1 MEPEEPLIQG
11 ILLLPPQGMLGQL
24 KKTWH
29 KRFCQLFRTSNYGI
43 KRVEIYDNQEEAVL
57 QLHAPRIIT
66 LDACIKIAPSNQSH
80 VFTVVTKSGIHYFG
94 CYSEVDMSHWI
105 TAFQLV
111 AFKDSVSNQTIEENN
126 DLYCT
131 SGEGVFSVKVVETDA
146 SKRCGLE
153 TRNYTLV
160 VAAVDIK
167 LMDGDVVL
175 FTWPYRYI
183 RRYGYKDGKFI
194 FEAGRKCESGEG
206 SFRLEHSSQQ
216 EIFRCMYSKMRSMKK
231 LLNEESNPSIDCN
244 DAQYHAALSMEA
256 GSRAALP
263 PSPNSS
269 SNLIDI
275 DFSPQNS
282 QKHSNSSSNVDSS
295 VSTKPSSSIGRSK
308 PAKPPRKCVFT
319 GLLDKKNVDSELSD
333 SSACGEYKALDTSPE
348 LSQKTIGSSILN
360 DEEKHPYDLVEVRN
374 DAWKTH
380 GIDNI
385 HHTERANSL
394 LHNDKNKENEDD
406 FQYET
411 MMPFVSSQSSSKSK
425 SSITDSPVV
434 TTSAISQIPCKSSD
448 ESDYD
453 KLEHFG
459 SATKLSQKCAY
470 KFGNFSGASQTS
482 HSNISIN
489 TSVAD
494 TNTAWS
500 NYDIVEDMSAV
511 RLADDSHLGYGVI
524 RKKSNHSESA
534 SGSSTVGPKHKV
546 FNNSEYAIVSK
557 PKRLHGENKRAPQKE
572 LHRVDQ

>member
-43 KRVEIYDNQEEAVL
+43 KRVEIYDNQEEAIL
-57 QLHAPRIIT
+57 QLHTPRIIT

-94 CYSEVDMSHWI
+94 CYSESDMSHWI

-153 TRNYTLV
+153 SRNYTLV

-206 SFRLEHSSQQ
+206 SFRLEHSSQH

-231 LLNEESNPSIDCN
+231 LMNEESSPSIDCN

-269 SNLIDI
+269 ANLIDI

-282 QKHSNSSSNVDSS
+282 QKHSTSSSNLDSS
-295 VSTKPSSSIGRSK
+295 ISTKPSSSIGKSK

-319 GLLDKKNVDSELSD
+319 GLLDKKNVDPELSD
-333 SSACGEYKALDTSPE
+333 SSACGEYKALNRDTSPE
-348 LSQKTIGSSILN
+348 LSQKTIGSSILD

-385 HHTERANSL
+385 HHTERPNSL

-411 MMPFVSSQSSSKSK
+411 MMPFMSSQSSSKSK
-425 SSITDSPVV
+425 SSITDSGVA
-434 TTSAISQIPCKSSD
+434 TSTINQVPCKSNE

-459 SATKLSQKCAY
+459 SASKLAQKGAY

-482 HSNISIN
+482 HSNISLN

-500 NYDIVEDMSAV
+500 NYEIVEDMSAV

-524 RKKSNHSESA
+524 RKKASLPESV
-534 SGSSTVGPKHKV
+534 SGNSTVGPKHKV

-557 PKRLHGENKRAPQKE
+557 PKRVQKRNKPMQKKE
-572 LHRVDQ
+572 

>member
-1 MEPEEPLIQG
+1 MQG

-57 QLHAPRIIT
+57 QSHAPRIIT

-94 CYSEVDMSHWI
+94 CYSEVEMTRWI

-131 SGEGVFSVKVVETDA
+131 SGEGVFSVKLVETDA
-146 SKRCGLE
+146 SRRCGLE
-153 TRNYTLV
+153 ARNYTLV
-160 VAAVDIK
+160 IATVDMK
-167 LMDGDVVL
+167 LMDGDIVR
-175 FTWPYRYI
+175 FTWPFRYI

-216 EIFRCMYSKMRSMKK
+216 EIFRCMYLKMRSMKK
-231 LLNEESNPSIDCN
+231 LLNEENPNIECN

-263 PSPNSS
+263 PSPNNS

-275 DFSPQNS
+275 DFPTPQSS
-282 QKHSNSSSNVDSS
+282 QKPLTTSSSSMDS
-295 VSTKPSSSIGRSK
+295 VTSSSRSINKPK
-308 PAKPPRKCVFT
+308 PAKPPRKYF
-319 GLLDKKNVDSELSD
+319 GNLLEKKNLDSEFLD
-333 SSACGEYKALDTSPE
+333 LPTCGEYRTLSQANSPE
-348 LSQKTIGSSILN
+348 LSHKSIG
-360 DEEKHPYDLVEVRN
+360 DVMRDEEEKHSYDIVEIRN

-380 GIDNI
+380 GIDSV
-385 HHTERANSL
+385 HHTERVNSIL
-394 LHNDKNKENEDD
+394 PIERDKENDSDD
-406 FQYET
+406 LQYEI
-411 MMPFVSSQSSSKSK
+411 MMPMRNHDAPSIQSK
-425 SSITDSPVV
+425 T
-434 TTSAISQIPCKSSD
+434 D

-459 SATKLSQKCAY
+459 SA
-470 KFGNFSGASQTS
+470 KFGPKPTYKYTNSSQS
-482 HSNISIN
+482 IHSNISHGESSNLIN
-489 TSVAD
+489 S
-494 TNTAWS
+494 AWS
-500 NYDIVEDMSAV
+500 HYDIVEDMSAV
-511 RLADDSHLGYGVI
+511 RLADDSHLGYGII
-524 RKKSNHSESA
+524 RKKTDPPETTSA
-534 SGSSTVGPKHKV
+534 SGNIASGPQHKV

-557 PKRLHGENKRAPQKE
+557 PKR
-572 LHRVDQ
+572 V

>member
-24 KKTWH
+24 KKSWH

-43 KRVEIYDNQEEAVL
+43 KRVEIYDNQEEAIL

-94 CYSEVDMSHWI
+94 CYSESDMSHWI

-160 VAAVDIK
+160 VAAVDMK
-167 LMDGDVVL
+167 LMDGDVIL

-206 SFRLEHSSQQ
+206 SFRLEHGSQQ

-231 LLNEESNPSIDCN
+231 LMNEESNPSIECN

-269 SNLIDI
+269 ANLIDI

-282 QKHSNSSSNVDSS
+282 QKQSSSSSNLDTSLSS
-295 VSTKPSSSIGRSK
+295 KPSLPINKPK
-308 PAKPPRKCVFT
+308 PAKPPRKYVFA
-319 GLLDKKNVDSELSD
+319 GLLDKKNVDPELSD
-333 SSACGEYKALDTSPE
+333 LPMCGEYKALNRDNSPE
-348 LSQKTIGSSILN
+348 MSQKTIGSSLID
-360 DEEKHPYDLVEVRN
+360 DEERHPYDLVEVRN

-385 HHTERANSL
+385 HHTERSNSI
-394 LHNDKNKENEDD
+394 LHSDKDKENEDD

-411 MMPFVSSQSSSKSK
+411 MMPMISSQNSSKSK
-425 SSITDSPVV
+425 SSVIDSPSM
-434 TTSAISQIPCKSSD
+434 TTNHVPND

-459 SATKLSQKCAY
+459 SATKINQKSAY
-470 KFGNFSGASQTS
+470 KFGNFSNASQNS
-482 HSNISIN
+482 HSNVSLN

-494 TNTAWS
+494 NNAAWS

-524 RKKSNHSESA
+524 RKKTNHSESA
-534 SGSSTVGPKHKV
+534 STSSSMGPKHKV

-557 PKRLHGENKRAPQKE
+557 PKR
-572 LHRVDQ
+572 V

>member
-1 MEPEEPLIQG
+1 MEPEEPLMQG

-43 KRVEIYDNQEEAVL
+43 KRVEIYDSQEEAIL
-57 QLHAPRIIT
+57 QSHSPRIIT

-94 CYSEVDMSHWI
+94 CYSEIEMTHWI

-111 AFKDSVSNQTIEENN
+111 AFKDSVSNQIEENN

-160 VAAVDIK
+160 VAAVDMK
-167 LMDGDVVL
+167 LMDGDIVL

-183 RRYGYKDGKFI
+183 RRYGYRDGKFI

-206 SFRLEHSSQQ
+206 SFRLEHGSQQ
-216 EIFRCMYSKMRSMKK
+216 EIFRCMYAKMKSMKK
-231 LLNEESNPSIDCN
+231 LLDEENNPNIECN
-244 DAQYHAALSMEA
+244 DTQFQAALSMEA

-263 PSPNSS
+263 PSPNNS

-275 DFSPQNS
+275 DFSTTQNS
-282 QKHSNSSSNVDSS
+282 QKALSSSTSMDST
-295 VSTKPSSSIGRSK
+295 VSSCRSINKSK
-308 PAKPPRKCVFT
+308 PAKPPRKYIFT
-319 GLLDKKNVDSELSD
+319 NLLEKKNVDSDFLD
-333 SSACGEYKALDTSPE
+333 LPTCGEYRTLSQGNSPE
-348 LSQKTIGSSILN
+348 LSHKTIASVMR
-360 DEEKHPYDLVEVRN
+360 EEEERHSYDLVEIRN

-380 GIDNI
+380 GIDSV
-385 HHTERANSL
+385 HHTERVNSNL
-394 LHNDKNKENEDD
+394 PDRDKENDNDDLQYEIMMPVRSHDAFQNTCKNKCDIA
-406 FQYET
+406 
-411 MMPFVSSQSSSKSK
+411 
-425 SSITDSPVV
+425 ITAP
-434 TTSAISQIPCKSSD
+434 SAIQSVAKAD

-459 SATKLSQKCAY
+459 SATKLNQKSTYKYTNSSQ
-470 KFGNFSGASQTS
+470 SV
-482 HSNISIN
+482 HSNISHGESSNLIN
-489 TSVAD
+489 P
-494 TNTAWS
+494 AWS
-500 NYDIVEDMSAV
+500 NYEIVEDMSAI
-511 RLADDSHLGYGVI
+511 RLADDSHLGYGII
-524 RKKSNHSESA
+524 RKKADLPETV
-534 SGSSTVGPKHKV
+534 SSTTGSPQHKV

-557 PKRLHGENKRAPQKE
+557 PKR
-572 LHRVDQ
+572 V

>member
-1 MEPEEPLIQG
+1 MEPEEPLLQG

-24 KKTWH
+24 KKSWH

-57 QLHAPRIIT
+57 QLHTPRIIT
-66 LDACIKIAPSNQSH
+66 LDTCIKIAPSNQSH

-94 CYSEVDMSHWI
+94 CYSESDMSHWI

-131 SGEGVFSVKVVETDA
+131 SGEGVFCVKVVETDA

-153 TRNYTLV
+153 SRNYTLV

-206 SFRLEHSSQQ
+206 SFRLEHGSQQ

-231 LLNEESNPSIDCN
+231 LMNEESSPSIDCN

-269 SNLIDI
+269 GNLIDI

-282 QKHSNSSSNVDSS
+282 QKQSSSSSNLDTSLSS
-295 VSTKPSSSIGRSK
+295 KPSLSLVKPK
-308 PAKPPRKCVFT
+308 PAKPPRKYIFT
-319 GLLDKKNVDSELSD
+319 GLLDKKNVDPEISD
-333 SSACGEYKALDTSPE
+333 LPSCGEYKTLNRDNSPE
-348 LSQKTIGSSILN
+348 LSQKTIGSSILD
-360 DEEKHPYDLVEVRN
+360 DEERHPYDLVEVRN

-385 HHTERANSL
+385 HHTERPNSL
-394 LHNDKNKENEDD
+394 IHSDKDKENEDD
-406 FQYET
+406 FPYET
-411 MMPFVSSQSSSKSK
+411 MMPVMSSQSSSKSK
-425 SSITDSPVV
+425 SSITDNPV
-434 TTSAISQIPCKSSD
+434 TSSTMNHMPCKPND

-459 SATKLSQKCAY
+459 SATKINQKGTF
-470 KFGNFSGASQTS
+470 KFGNFSSASQNS
-482 HSNISIN
+482 HSNVSLN

-524 RKKSNHSESA
+524 RKKTNHSET
-534 SGSSTVGPKHKV
+534 GSTNSSMGPKHKV

-557 PKRLHGENKRAPQKE
+557 PKR
-572 LHRVDQ
+572 V

>member
-1 MEPEEPLIQG
+1 M
-11 ILLLPPQGMLGQL
+11 
-24 KKTWH
+24 
-29 KRFCQLFRTSNYGI
+29 
-43 KRVEIYDNQEEAVL
+43 
-57 QLHAPRIIT
+57 
-66 LDACIKIAPSNQSH
+66 
-80 VFTVVTKSGIHYFG
+80 TKSGIHYFG
-94 CYSEVDMSHWI
+94 CYSESDMTHWI

-153 TRNYTLV
+153 TRNYTLI

-231 LLNEESNPSIDCN
+231 LMNEESNPNIECN

-269 SNLIDI
+269 ANLIDI

-282 QKHSNSSSNVDSS
+282 QKQSSSSSNLDTSLSS
-295 VSTKPSSSIGRSK
+295 KPSLPIIKPK
-308 PAKPPRKCVFT
+308 PAKPPRKYVFT
-319 GLLDKKNVDSELSD
+319 GILDKRNVDLESSD
-333 SSACGEYKALDTSPE
+333 LPTCGEYKALNRDNSPE
-348 LSQKTIGSSILN
+348 MSQKTIGSSILD
-360 DEEKHPYDLVEVRN
+360 DEERHPYDLVEVRN

-385 HHTERANSL
+385 HHTERSNSS
-394 LHNDKNKENEDD
+394 HSDKDKENEDD

-411 MMPFVSSQSSSKSK
+411 MMPMITSQSSSKSK
-425 SSITDSPVV
+425 SNITENSV
-434 TTSAISQIPCKSSD
+434 TNNPISLINHIPNN

-459 SATKLSQKCAY
+459 SANSKINQKSSY
-470 KFGNFSGASQTS
+470 KFGNFNNASQNSYSTAS
-482 HSNISIN
+482 LNN
-489 TSVAD
+489 TVTD
-494 TNTAWS
+494 TNAIWS

-524 RKKSNHSESA
+524 RKKTNHSESA
-534 SGSSTVGPKHKV
+534 STSSNMGPKHKV

-557 PKRLHGENKRAPQKE
+557 PKR
-572 LHRVDQ
+572 V

>member
-1 MEPEEPLIQG
+1 MEPEEPLLQG

-24 KKTWH
+24 KKSWH

-57 QLHAPRIIT
+57 QLHVPRIIT

-94 CYSEVDMSHWI
+94 CYSESDMSHWI

-153 TRNYTLV
+153 SRNYTLV
-160 VAAVDIK
+160 VATADIK

-231 LLNEESNPSIDCN
+231 LMNEEGSPSIECN

-269 SNLIDI
+269 GNLIEI

-282 QKHSNSSSNVDSS
+282 QKQSCSSSNLDSS
-295 VSTKPSSSIGRSK
+295 MSSKPSLSLIK
-308 PAKPPRKCVFT
+308 PKPTKPPRKNVFT
-319 GLLDKKNVDSELSD
+319 GVLDKRSGDSEHSD
-333 SSACGEYKALDTSPE
+333 LEYKSLNRENSPE
-348 LSQKTIGSSILN
+348 MSQKTIGSSIPD
-360 DEEKHPYDLVEVRN
+360 DEERHPYDLVEVRN
-374 DAWKTH
+374 NAWKTH
-380 GIDNI
+380 GIDTI
-385 HHTERANSL
+385 HHTERTNSL
-394 LHNDKNKENEDD
+394 IQGDKDKENEDD
-406 FQYET
+406 FNYET
-411 MMPFVSSQSSSKSK
+411 MLATPQSSLKSK
-425 SSITDSPVV
+425 PSIIDSPIPSS
-434 TTSAISQIPCKSSD
+434 TNHTPCKSND
-448 ESDYD
+448 EPDYD

-459 SATKLSQKCAY
+459 SATKMSQKGAY
-470 KFGNFSGASQTS
+470 KFLNVNSASQNS
-482 HSNISIN
+482 HSNVSSN
-489 TSVAD
+489 TSAAD
-494 TNTAWS
+494 NNSAWS

-524 RKKSNHSESA
+524 RKKINHSEIA
-534 SGSSTVGPKHKV
+534 STSSSVGPKHKV

-557 PKRLHGENKRAPQKE
+557 PKR
-572 LHRVDQ
+572 V

>member
-1 MEPEEPLIQG
+1 MHDIP
-11 ILLLPPQGMLGQL
+11 MNC
-24 KKTWH
+24 KTWH

-43 KRVEIYDNQEEAVL
+43 KRVEIYDNQEEAIM
-57 QLHAPRIIT
+57 QSHSPRIIT

-94 CYSEVDMSHWI
+94 CYSEMEMSQWI
-105 TAFQLV
+105 MAFQLV

-153 TRNYTLV
+153 ARNYTLV
-160 VAAVDIK
+160 VASVDMK
-167 LMDGDVVL
+167 LMDGDIVL

-183 RRYGYKDGKFI
+183 RRYGYRDGKFI

-231 LLNEESNPSIDCN
+231 LLNEENNPSIDCN
-244 DAQYHAALSMEA
+244 DALRAALSMEP

-263 PSPNSS
+263 PSPNNS

-275 DFSPQNS
+275 DFSSSQNS
-282 QKHSNSSSNVDSS
+282 QKQMSSSSSVDSITS
-295 VSTKPSSSIGRSK
+295 STRSTNKSK
-308 PAKPPRKCVFT
+308 PAKPPRKYVF
-319 GLLDKKNVDSELSD
+319 GNLLEKKNVDSEFLD
-333 SSACGEYKALDTSPE
+333 LPTCGEYRSLSQANSPE
-348 LSQKTIGSSILN
+348 LSHKAIDSTCEDDGRHS
-360 DEEKHPYDLVEVRN
+360 YDLVEIRN

-380 GIDNI
+380 GIDSV
-385 HHTERANSL
+385 HHTERMNADL
-394 LHNDKNKENEDD
+394 PDERDEENDNDD
-406 FQYET
+406 FQYEV
-411 MMPFVSSQSSSKSK
+411 MMPVAPYPNSCKSK
-425 SSITDSPVV
+425 EIITPSVMQNIV
-434 TTSAISQIPCKSSD
+434 KE

-459 SATKLSQKCAY
+459 SASKHSQY
-470 KFGNFSGASQTS
+470 KYNTNSSQNM
-482 HSNISIN
+482 HSNVSH
-489 TSVAD
+489 AD
-494 TNTAWS
+494 SANCNLVNPTWS

-511 RLADDSHLGYGVI
+511 RLADDSHLGYGII
-524 RKKSNHSESA
+524 RKKTDLSENA
-534 SGSSTVGPKHKV
+534 SVTSTTGGPQHKV

-557 PKRLHGENKRAPQKE
+557 PKR
-572 LHRVDQ
+572 V

>member
-1 MEPEEPLIQG
+1 MEPEEPLLQG

-43 KRVEIYDNQEEAVL
+43 KRVEIYDNQEEAIL
-57 QLHAPRIIT
+57 QLHSPRIIT

-80 VFTVVTKSGIHYFG
+80 VFNVVTKSGIHYFG
-94 CYSEVDMSHWI
+94 CYSESDMSHWI

-153 TRNYTLV
+153 NRNYTLV
-160 VAAVDIK
+160 VAAVDMK
-167 LMDGDVVL
+167 LMDGDIVL

-206 SFRLEHSSQQ
+206 SFRLEHTSQQ

-231 LLNEESNPSIDCN
+231 LMNEE
-244 DAQYHAALSMEA
+244 
-256 GSRAALP
+256 
-263 PSPNSS
+263 
-269 SNLIDI
+269 
-275 DFSPQNS
+275 
-282 QKHSNSSSNVDSS
+282 
-295 VSTKPSSSIGRSK
+295 
-308 PAKPPRKCVFT
+308 
-319 GLLDKKNVDSELSD
+319 GLLDKKNTDSEISD
-333 SSACGEYKALDTSPE
+333 SPASVEYKSLNRDNSPE
-348 LSQKTIGSSILN
+348 LSQKTIGSSILD
-360 DEEKHPYDLVEVRN
+360 DEERHPYDLVEVRN

-385 HHTERANSL
+385 HHTERPNSL
-394 LHNDKNKENEDD
+394 LHSDKDKENEDD

-411 MMPFVSSQSSSKSK
+411 MMPMLSPQNSSKSK
-425 SSITDSPVV
+425 SSITDNSIA
-434 TTSAISQIPCKSSD
+434 TSINHISCKSND

-459 SATKLSQKCAY
+459 SASKSNQKSTY
-470 KFGNFSGASQTS
+470 KFGNFSSTSQNS
-482 HSNISIN
+482 HSNVSLNNSI
-489 TSVAD
+489 VD

-534 SGSSTVGPKHKV
+534 STSNTMGPKHTV
-546 FNNSEYAIVSK
+546 YNNSEYAIVSK
-557 PKRLHGENKRAPQKE
+557 PKR
-572 LHRVDQ
+572 V

>member
-1 MEPEEPLIQG
+1 MEPEEPLLQG

-24 KKTWH
+24 KKSWH

-43 KRVEIYDNQEEAVL
+43 KRVEIYDNQEEAIM
-57 QLHAPRIIT
+57 QSHAPRIIT

-94 CYSEVDMSHWI
+94 CYSESDMTHWI

-153 TRNYTLV
+153 TRNYTLI

-231 LLNEESNPSIDCN
+231 LMNEESNPNIECN

-263 PSPNSS
+263 PSPNNSA
-269 SNLIDI
+269 NLIDI

-282 QKHSNSSSNVDSS
+282 QKQSSSSSNLDTSLSS
-295 VSTKPSSSIGRSK
+295 KPSLPIIKPK
-308 PAKPPRKCVFT
+308 PAKPPRKYVFT
-319 GLLDKKNVDSELSD
+319 GILDKRNVDLESSD
-333 SSACGEYKALDTSPE
+333 LPTCGEYKALNRDNSPE
-348 LSQKTIGSSILN
+348 MSQKTIGSSILD
-360 DEEKHPYDLVEVRN
+360 DEERHPYDLVEVRN

-385 HHTERANSL
+385 HHTERSNSS
-394 LHNDKNKENEDD
+394 HSDKDKENEDD

-411 MMPFVSSQSSSKSK
+411 MMPMITSQNSSKSK
-425 SSITDSPVV
+425 PNITENSVTNSP
-434 TTSAISQIPCKSSD
+434 ISPINHIPND

-459 SATKLSQKCAY
+459 SANSKINQKSSY
-470 KFGNFSGASQTS
+470 KFGNFNNVSQNSYSTASL
-482 HSNISIN
+482 NN
-489 TSVAD
+489 TVTD
-494 TNTAWS
+494 TNAIWS

-524 RKKSNHSESA
+524 RKKTNHSESA
-534 SGSSTVGPKHKV
+534 STSSNIGPKHKV

-557 PKRLHGENKRAPQKE
+557 PKR
-572 LHRVDQ
+572 V

>member
-1 MEPEEPLIQG
+1 M
-11 ILLLPPQGMLGQL
+11 
-24 KKTWH
+24 
-29 KRFCQLFRTSNYGI
+29 
-43 KRVEIYDNQEEAVL
+43 
-57 QLHAPRIIT
+57 
-66 LDACIKIAPSNQSH
+66 
-80 VFTVVTKSGIHYFG
+80 TKSGIHYFG
-94 CYSEVDMSHWI
+94 CYSESDMSHWI

-231 LLNEESNPSIDCN
+231 LMHEENNANIDCN

-269 SNLIDI
+269 ANLIDI

-282 QKHSNSSSNVDSS
+282 QKQSTSSSNLDTSLSS
-295 VSTKPSSSIGRSK
+295 KPSLCIGKPK
-308 PAKPPRKCVFT
+308 PAKPPRKYVFT
-319 GLLDKKNVDSELSD
+319 SLLDKKSVDPEVSELP
-333 SSACGEYKALDTSPE
+333 ACGEYKALNRDNSPE
-348 LSQKTIGSSILN
+348 MSQKTIGSSILD
-360 DEEKHPYDLVEVRN
+360 DEERHPYDLVEVRN

-385 HHTERANSL
+385 HHTERLNSL
-394 LHNDKNKENEDD
+394 LHSDKDKENEDD

-411 MMPFVSSQSSSKSK
+411 MMPVISSQSSSKSK
-425 SSITDSPVV
+425 SSITDSPV
-434 TTSAISQIPCKSSD
+434 TSTNHVPND

-459 SATKLSQKCAY
+459 SATKITQKGTF
-470 KFGNFSGASQTS
+470 KFGNFNSMSQNS
-482 HSNISIN
+482 HSNVSLN

-494 TNTAWS
+494 TSTAWS

-524 RKKSNHSESA
+524 RKKTNQSDTASTSSNM
-534 SGSSTVGPKHKV
+534 GPKHKV

-557 PKRLHGENKRAPQKE
+557 PKR
-572 LHRVDQ
+572 V

>member
-1 MEPEEPLIQG
+1 MEPEEPLLQG

-24 KKTWH
+24 KKSWH

-57 QLHAPRIIT
+57 QLHTPRIIT
-66 LDACIKIAPSNQSH
+66 LDTCIKIAPSNQSH

-94 CYSEVDMSHWI
+94 CYSESDMSHWI

-131 SGEGVFSVKVVETDA
+131 SGEGVFCVKVVETDA

-153 TRNYTLV
+153 SRNYTLV

-206 SFRLEHSSQQ
+206 SFRLEHGSQQ

-231 LLNEESNPSIDCN
+231 LMNEESSPSIDCN

-269 SNLIDI
+269 
-275 DFSPQNS
+275 
-282 QKHSNSSSNVDSS
+282 
-295 VSTKPSSSIGRSK
+295 
-308 PAKPPRKCVFT
+308 
-319 GLLDKKNVDSELSD
+319 
-333 SSACGEYKALDTSPE
+333 
-348 LSQKTIGSSILN
+348 
-360 DEEKHPYDLVEVRN
+360 
-374 DAWKTH
+374 
-380 GIDNI
+380 
-385 HHTERANSL
+385 ERPNSL
-394 LHNDKNKENEDD
+394 IHSDKDKENEDD
-406 FQYET
+406 FPYET
-411 MMPFVSSQSSSKSK
+411 MMPVMSSQSSSKSK
-425 SSITDSPVV
+425 SSITDNPV
-434 TTSAISQIPCKSSD
+434 TSSTMNHMPCKPND

-459 SATKLSQKCAY
+459 SATKINQKGTF
-470 KFGNFSGASQTS
+470 KFGNFSSASQNS
-482 HSNISIN
+482 HSNVSLN

-524 RKKSNHSESA
+524 RKKTNHSET
-534 SGSSTVGPKHKV
+534 GSTNSSMGPKHKV

-557 PKRLHGENKRAPQKE
+557 PKR
-572 LHRVDQ
+572 V

>member
-1 MEPEEPLIQG
+1 MEPEEPLLQG

-24 KKTWH
+24 KKSWH

-43 KRVEIYDNQEEAVL
+43 KRVEIYDNQEEAIL

-94 CYSEVDMSHWI
+94 CYSESDMSHWI

-231 LLNEESNPSIDCN
+231 LMNEENNSNIDCN

-269 SNLIDI
+269 ANLIDI

-282 QKHSNSSSNVDSS
+282 QKQSTSSSNLDTSLSS
-295 VSTKPSSSIGRSK
+295 KPSLSIGKPK
-308 PAKPPRKCVFT
+308 PAKPPRKYVFT
-319 GLLDKKNVDSELSD
+319 SLLDKKNMDAELSD
-333 SSACGEYKALDTSPE
+333 LSACGEYKGLNRDNSPE
-348 LSQKTIGSSILN
+348 MSQKTIGSSILD

-385 HHTERANSL
+385 HHTERSNSL
-394 LHNDKNKENEDD
+394 LHNDKDKENEDD

-411 MMPFVSSQSSSKSK
+411 MMPIISSQSSSKSK
-425 SSITDSPVV
+425 SSITDSPV
-434 TTSAISQIPCKSSD
+434 TSTHISNHIPND

-459 SATKLSQKCAY
+459 SATKINQKGTF
-470 KFGNFSGASQTS
+470 KFGNFSSTSQNS
-482 HSNISIN
+482 HSNISLN
-489 TSVAD
+489 SAAD
-494 TNTAWS
+494 TNTTWS

-524 RKKSNHSESA
+524 RKKTNHSDTA
-534 SGSSTVGPKHKV
+534 STSSNMGPKHKV

-557 PKRLHGENKRAPQKE
+557 PKR
-572 LHRVDQ
+572 V

>member
-1 MEPEEPLIQG
+1 MQG

-43 KRVEIYDNQEEAVL
+43 KRVEIYDNQEEAIL
-57 QLHAPRIIT
+57 QSHSPRIVT

-80 VFTVVTKSGIHYFG
+80 VFTVVTKSGTHYFG
-94 CYSEVDMSHWI
+94 CYSENEMTHWI

-131 SGEGVFSVKVVETDA
+131 TGEGVFSVKVVETDA

-153 TRNYTLV
+153 ARNYTLV
-160 VAAVDIK
+160 IATVDMK
-167 LMDGDVVL
+167 LMDGDSVL
-175 FTWPYRYI
+175 FTWPYKYI
-183 RRYGYKDGKFI
+183 RRYGYRDGKFI

-231 LLNEESNPSIDCN
+231 LLNEENNPNIEYN

-263 PSPNSS
+263 PSPNNS

-275 DFSPQNS
+275 DFPMPQSS
-282 QKHSNSSSNVDSS
+282 QKPLTS
-295 VSTKPSSSIGRSK
+295 SSSIDSAISSNKSINKSK
-308 PAKPPRKCVFT
+308 PTKPPRKYF
-319 GLLDKKNVDSELSD
+319 GNLLEKKNLDSEFLD
-333 SSACGEYKALDTSPE
+333 LPTCGEYRTLSQANSPE
-348 LSQKTIGSSILN
+348 LSHKSIGGVIREE
-360 DEEKHPYDLVEVRN
+360 EEKHSYDLVEIRN

-380 GIDNI
+380 GIDSV
-385 HHTERANSL
+385 HHTERVNSSL
-394 LHNDKNKENEDD
+394 PGERDKENDNDD
-406 FQYET
+406 LQYEI
-411 MMPFVSSQSSSKSK
+411 MMPIRNHDAPFQNSCKSK
-425 SSITDSPVV
+425 GGDFTPSVIQNITK
-434 TTSAISQIPCKSSD
+434 TD

-459 SATKLSQKCAY
+459 SAMKLGPKSTYKYTNSSQ
-470 KFGNFSGASQTS
+470 SI
-482 HSNISIN
+482 HSNISHGESSNLIN
-489 TSVAD
+489 P
-494 TNTAWS
+494 AWS

-511 RLADDSHLGYGVI
+511 RLADDSHLGYGII
-524 RKKSNHSESA
+524 RKKPDPSETISTSGNFA
-534 SGSSTVGPKHKV
+534 SSPQHKV

-557 PKRLHGENKRAPQKE
+557 PKR
-572 LHRVDQ
+572 V

>member
-1 MEPEEPLIQG
+1 MEPEEPLLQG

-24 KKTWH
+24 KKSWH

-57 QLHAPRIIT
+57 QLHSPRIIT
-66 LDACIKIAPSNQSH
+66 LDTCIKIAPSNQTH
-80 VFTVVTKSGIHYFG
+80 VFIVVTKSAIHYFG
-94 CYSEVDMSHWI
+94 CYSESDMSHWI

-111 AFKDSVSNQTIEENN
+111 AFKDSVTNQTLEENN

-153 TRNYTLV
+153 CRNYTLV
-160 VAAVDIK
+160 VAAADIK
-167 LMDGDVVL
+167 LMDGDTVL

-216 EIFRCMYSKMRSMKK
+216 EIFLCMYSKMRSMKK
-231 LLNEESNPSIDCN
+231 LMNEEGGPSIDCN

-269 SNLIDI
+269 ANLIDI
-275 DFSPQNS
+275 ELSSSQNS
-282 QKHSNSSSNVDSS
+282 QKQSNSSCNPDTS
-295 VSTKPSSSIGRSK
+295 VSSKASLSLVKCK
-308 PAKPPRKCVFT
+308 PAKPPRKNAFA
-319 GLLDKKNVDSELSD
+319 GLLDKKGVDSD
-333 SSACGEYKALDTSPE
+333 SSDLPACVEYKPLNRDNSPE
-348 LSQKTIGSSILN
+348 LSLKTISSSILD
-360 DEEKHPYDLVEVRN
+360 DEERHSYDLVEVRSN
-374 DAWKTH
+374 AWKTH
-380 GIDNI
+380 GIDEI
-385 HHTERANSL
+385 HHTERSNSL
-394 LHNDKNKENEDD
+394 LQNDKDTENEDD

-411 MMPFVSSQSSSKSK
+411 MMIALPAQNLSKSK
-425 SSITDSPVV
+425 SSITDSP
-434 TTSAISQIPCKSSD
+434 IPTPRINHITCKSGD

-459 SATKLSQKCAY
+459 SASKISQKSAY
-470 KFGNFSGASQTS
+470 KFGNFGASQNS
-482 HSNISIN
+482 HSNISLSN
-489 TSVAD
+489 SVAD
-494 TNTAWS
+494 SNTAWS

-524 RKKSNHSESA
+524 RKKTNHSESVSA
-534 SGSSTVGPKHKV
+534 SSTIGPQHNV
-546 FNNSEYAIVSK
+546 FNNNDYAIVSK
-557 PKRLHGENKRAPQKE
+557 PKR
-572 LHRVDQ
+572 V

>member
-1 MEPEEPLIQG
+1 M
-11 ILLLPPQGMLGQL
+11 
-24 KKTWH
+24 
-29 KRFCQLFRTSNYGI
+29 
-43 KRVEIYDNQEEAVL
+43 
-57 QLHAPRIIT
+57 
-66 LDACIKIAPSNQSH
+66 
-80 VFTVVTKSGIHYFG
+80 TKSGIHYFG
-94 CYSEVDMSHWI
+94 CYSESDMSHWI

-231 LLNEESNPSIDCN
+231 LMNEENNSNIDCN

-269 SNLIDI
+269 ANLIDI

-282 QKHSNSSSNVDSS
+282 QKQSTSSSNLDTSLSS
-295 VSTKPSSSIGRSK
+295 KPSLSIGKPK
-308 PAKPPRKCVFT
+308 PAKPPRKYVFT
-319 GLLDKKNVDSELSD
+319 SLLDKKNVDAELSD
-333 SSACGEYKALDTSPE
+333 LSACGEYKGLNRDNSPE
-348 LSQKTIGSSILN
+348 MSQKTIGSSILD

-385 HHTERANSL
+385 HHTERSNSL
-394 LHNDKNKENEDD
+394 LHNDKDKENEDD

-411 MMPFVSSQSSSKSK
+411 MMPIISSQSSSKSK
-425 SSITDSPVV
+425 SSITDSPV
-434 TTSAISQIPCKSSD
+434 TSTHISNHIPND

-459 SATKLSQKCAY
+459 SATKINQKGTF
-470 KFGNFSGASQTS
+470 KFGNFSSTSQNS
-482 HSNISIN
+482 HSNISLN
-489 TSVAD
+489 SAAD
-494 TNTAWS
+494 TNTTWS

-524 RKKSNHSESA
+524 RKKTNHSDTA
-534 SGSSTVGPKHKV
+534 STSSNMGPKHKV

-557 PKRLHGENKRAPQKE
+557 PKR
-572 LHRVDQ
+572 V

>member
-1 MEPEEPLIQG
+1 MEPEEPLLQG

-43 KRVEIYDNQEEAVL
+43 KRVEIYDNQEEAIL
-57 QLHAPRIIT
+57 QLHTPRIIT

-94 CYSEVDMSHWI
+94 CYSESDMSHWI

-153 TRNYTLV
+153 CRNYTLV
-160 VAAVDIK
+160 VAAANIK

-206 SFRLEHSSQQ
+206 SFRMEHSSQQ
-216 EIFRCMYSKMRSMKK
+216 EIFRCMYAKMKSMKK
-231 LLNEESNPSIDCN
+231 LMNEEGNPAIECN

-269 SNLIDI
+269 GNLIDI
-275 DFSPQNS
+275 DFSTPQNS
-282 QKHSNSSSNVDSS
+282 QKQSISSSNTDANLSS
-295 VSTKPSSSIGRSK
+295 KPSSSLLKSK
-308 PAKPPRKCVFT
+308 PAKPPRKYAFQ
-319 GLLDKKNVDSELSD
+319 GLPDKKNADSELPD
-333 SSACGEYKALDTSPE
+333 SSACEEYKMLNRDNSPE
-348 LSQKTIGSSILN
+348 LSQKTIGSSIFD
-360 DEEKHPYDLVEVRN
+360 DEERHSYDLVEVRN

-380 GIDNI
+380 GIDTI
-385 HHTERANSL
+385 HHTERTNSL
-394 LHNDKNKENEDD
+394 LHDDKGKENEDD

-411 MMPFVSSQSSSKSK
+411 VMPLISSQISSKSK
-425 SSITDSPVV
+425 SSISDNPI
-434 TTSAISQIPCKSSD
+434 TTSTTNVSSKPVD

-459 SATKLSQKCAY
+459 SASKINQKSTY
-470 KFGNFSGASQTS
+470 KFGNFNNVSQNS
-482 HSNISIN
+482 HSNVSLN
-489 TSVAD
+489 SSAVD
-494 TNTAWS
+494 TTTAWS
-500 NYDIVEDMSAV
+500 HYDIVEDMSAV

-524 RKKSNHSESA
+524 RKKTNQSEAGST
-534 SGSSTVGPKHKV
+534 SSTAGPQHKV

-557 PKRLHGENKRAPQKE
+557 PKR
-572 LHRVDQ
+572 V

>member
-1 MEPEEPLIQG
+1 MEPEEPLLQG

-57 QLHAPRIIT
+57 QLHTPRIIT
-66 LDACIKIAPSNQSH
+66 LDTCIKIAPSNQSH
-80 VFTVVTKSGIHYFG
+80 VFTVVTKSAIHYFG
-94 CYSEVDMSHWI
+94 CYSESDMSHWI

-153 TRNYTLV
+153 NRNYTLV

-231 LLNEESNPSIDCN
+231 LMNEENTPSIECN
-244 DAQYHAALSMEA
+244 DVQYHAALSMEA

-269 SNLIDI
+269 ANLIDI
-275 DFSPQNS
+275 DFPTTQNS
-282 QKHSNSSSNVDSS
+282 QKQSSSSSNVDTSLSS
-295 VSTKPSSSIGRSK
+295 KPSMSLLKTK
-308 PAKPPRKCVFT
+308 PAKPPRKYVFT
-319 GLLDKKNVDSELSD
+319 GLLDKRSIDSD
-333 SSACGEYKALDTSPE
+333 SSDPPTCGEYKSLNRDNSPE
-348 LSQKTIGSSILN
+348 LSQKTISCTILD
-360 DEEKHPYDLVEVRN
+360 DEEKHSYDLVEVRN

-385 HHTERANSL
+385 HHTERSNSV
-394 LHNDKNKENEDD
+394 LHSDKDKENEDD

-411 MMPFVSSQSSSKSK
+411 MMPPLSSQNSSKSK
-425 SSITDSPVV
+425 SSITDSSIPTV
-434 TTSAISQIPCKSSD
+434 TINHASCKSND

-459 SATKLSQKCAY
+459 SASKISQKSTY
-470 KFGNFSGASQTS
+470 KFGNFNSSQNS
-482 HSNISIN
+482 HSNISLN
-489 TSVAD
+489 NSAVD
-494 TNTAWS
+494 SNTAWS
-500 NYDIVEDMSAV
+500 NYDIVEDMTAV

-524 RKKSNHSESA
+524 RKKTNHSDSA
-534 SGSSTVGPKHKV
+534 SANSTIGPKHKV

-557 PKRLHGENKRAPQKE
+557 PKR
-572 LHRVDQ
+572 V

>member
-1 MEPEEPLIQG
+1 M
-11 ILLLPPQGMLGQL
+11 
-24 KKTWH
+24 
-29 KRFCQLFRTSNYGI
+29 
-43 KRVEIYDNQEEAVL
+43 
-57 QLHAPRIIT
+57 
-66 LDACIKIAPSNQSH
+66 
-80 VFTVVTKSGIHYFG
+80 TKSGIHYFG
-94 CYSEVDMSHWI
+94 CYSESDMTHWI

-153 TRNYTLV
+153 TRNYTLI

-231 LLNEESNPSIDCN
+231 LMNEESNPNIECN

-263 PSPNSS
+263 PSPNNSA
-269 SNLIDI
+269 NLIDI

-282 QKHSNSSSNVDSS
+282 QKQSSSSSNLDTSLSS
-295 VSTKPSSSIGRSK
+295 KPSLPIIKPK
-308 PAKPPRKCVFT
+308 PAKPPRKYVFT
-319 GLLDKKNVDSELSD
+319 GILDKRNVDLESSD
-333 SSACGEYKALDTSPE
+333 LPTCGEYKALNRDNSPE
-348 LSQKTIGSSILN
+348 MSQKTIGSSILD
-360 DEEKHPYDLVEVRN
+360 DEERHPYDLVEVRN

-385 HHTERANSL
+385 HHTERSNSS
-394 LHNDKNKENEDD
+394 HSDKDKENEDD

-411 MMPFVSSQSSSKSK
+411 MMPMITSQNSSKSK
-425 SSITDSPVV
+425 PNITENSVTNSP
-434 TTSAISQIPCKSSD
+434 ISPINHIPND

-459 SATKLSQKCAY
+459 SANSKINQKSSY
-470 KFGNFSGASQTS
+470 KFGNFNNVSQNSYSTASL
-482 HSNISIN
+482 NN
-489 TSVAD
+489 TVTD
-494 TNTAWS
+494 TNAIWS

-524 RKKSNHSESA
+524 RKKTNHSESA
-534 SGSSTVGPKHKV
+534 STSSNIGPKHKV

-557 PKRLHGENKRAPQKE
+557 PKR
-572 LHRVDQ
+572 V